1 MLTWAR
7 LLNSGINILR
17 LGDLQPGTVLGDPA
31 IIERL

>member
-7 LLNSGINILR
+7 LLNGGINIFGWAISS
-17 LGDLQPGTVLGDPA
+17 LGLFSGDPA